1 MSVRY
6 FYLIAVAATLGCA
19 TASSTPGVSR
29 SQNLI
34 TEQEIAAITATNA
47 FEAVEKLRPNFL
59 HSRGA
64 NNSGSD
70 SGLPDVYLGAVRYG
84 DVSSLRNIAASEV
97 REIRFYKGAEA
108 ATKYGMQNPNGV
120 NGIIEV
126 TLKH

>member
-6 FYLIAVAATLGCA
+6 SYVIAVTATLGCA
-19 TASSTPGVSR
+19 TASSTPGASR

-64 NNSGSD
+64 NASGSD